1 MRKEGDFLMEE
12 KQEVRQIQELRVKA
26 KRIAEPVT
34 SKKEAG
40 IEWRP
45 VLKRHRSEEVMK
57 NMAVA
62 AALVLCA
69 AVLRS
74 GAVPQLNQA
83 TDVIMTAVTGD
94 TLLDENLGKLSFVS
108 SMFPEATLV
117 FGEQTEMELSMPVM
131 SGSIVHAWNEEEPY
145 VSWRTEEQSVRAV
158 ANGEVT
164 AIFHGNG
171 DERVIQVTGEGGLTC
186 LYGNLASCS
195 VTVGDPVSRGDTVGM
210 LMDDAA
216 CVLEVRQNGY
226 SIDPSTMMEGA
237 S

>member
-1 MRKEGDFLMEE
+1 M
-12 KQEVRQIQELRVKA
+12 KA
-26 KRIAEPVT
+26 KSIAEPDMC
-34 SKKEAG
+34 KKEPG
-40 IEWRP
+40 VEWRQAP
-45 VLKRHRSEEVMK
+45 KRQRSEEVMK

-69 AVLRS
+69 AALRS
-74 GAVPQLNQA
+74 GAIPPLNQA

-117 FGEQTEMELSMPVM
+117 FGEQKEPELAMPVL

-145 VSWRTEEQSVRAV
+145 ISWRTDEQAVQAV

-171 DERVIQVTGEGGLTC
+171 EERVIQVTNEEGLTC

-195 VTVGDPVSRGDTVGM
+195 VTVGDSVNRGDTVGL
-210 LMDDAA
+210 LMNDAA

-226 SIDPSTMMEGA
+226 SIDPSAMMEGA